1 MTRPLPFARPLP
13 TAAAALALLA
23 AGPALAGPY
32 DGTYEFVSE
41 GWRGEL
47 LVEEGSDGRLYF
59 DVFNENPPLSCG
71 AVGAA
76 ALDGNTMTWVD
87 PVTGARLTVRFFAE
101 NAEIEAP
108 AGLPEGCGARAQIAG
123 VYISTDDDVTLD
135 AGHVRR
141 LQTAL
146 DKLGFEPGPIDG
158 ALGPKTRGALSA
170 WQAAQGRPATGA
182 ATLESLWR
190 VETDLREATA
200 AATGTASAAPPP
212 PTAPET
218 APETAAAP
226 APPRPADPTEG
237 AVPVEFSFDIARA
250 FRGWLD
256 RVYAPAVAPQVI
268 DFTNPPFEIA
278 LVDLDRRP
286 TGTTN
291 QVEILVHWNDA
302 LFCGSTGC
310 SFDVLRWDGNA
321 YEPVLETMA
330 TEIRLGPGYTDGVR
344 DLVVDDRLM
353 TWTGESWTVDAYQ
366 PERVR

>member
-1 MTRPLPFARPLP
+1 
-13 TAAAALALLA
+13 
-23 AGPALAGPY
+23 
-32 DGTYEFVSE
+32 
-41 GWRGEL
+41 
-47 LVEEGSDGRLYF
+47 
-59 DVFNENPPLSCG
+59 
-71 AVGAA
+71 
-76 ALDGNTMTWVD
+76 
-87 PVTGARLTVRFFAE
+87 
-101 NAEIEAP
+101 
-108 AGLPEGCGARAQIAG
+108 
-123 VYISTDDDVTLD
+123 
-135 AGHVRR
+135 
-141 LQTAL
+141 
-146 DKLGFEPGPIDG
+146 
-158 ALGPKTRGALSA
+158 
-170 WQAAQGRPATGA
+170 
-182 ATLESLWR
+182 
-190 VETDLREATA
+190 
-200 AATGTASAAPPP
+200 
-212 PTAPET
+212 
-218 APETAAAP
+218 
-226 APPRPADPTEG
+226 
-237 AVPVEFSFDIARA
+237 FSFDIARA

-353 TWTGESWTVDAYQ
+353 TWNGESWTVDAYQ